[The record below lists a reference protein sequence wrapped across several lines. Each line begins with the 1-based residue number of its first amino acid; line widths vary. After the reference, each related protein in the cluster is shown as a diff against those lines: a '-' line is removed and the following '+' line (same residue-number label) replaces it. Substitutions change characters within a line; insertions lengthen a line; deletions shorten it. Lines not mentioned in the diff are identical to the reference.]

1 MVEVRD
7 ARSDRNLDIL
17 KIQLT
22 GFTDRLNIG
31 SETEKGSIIGERQLL
46 ERHKGA
52 CGTLD
57 CTTPRSRFGKG

>member
-7 ARSDRNLDIL
+7 ARSDQDLDLL

-31 SETEKGSIIGERQLL
+31 NEKEKGDKGQQLL
-46 ERHKGA
+46 Y
-52 CGTLD
+52 
-57 CTTPRSRFGKG
+57 

>member
-22 GFTDRLNIG
+22 EFTDRLNIG
-31 SETEKGSIIGERQLL
+31 SETEKGSRLGERQLL
-46 ERHKGA
+46 ERHKG
-52 CGTLD
+52 D
-57 CTTPRSRFGKG
+57 KGQQLLY